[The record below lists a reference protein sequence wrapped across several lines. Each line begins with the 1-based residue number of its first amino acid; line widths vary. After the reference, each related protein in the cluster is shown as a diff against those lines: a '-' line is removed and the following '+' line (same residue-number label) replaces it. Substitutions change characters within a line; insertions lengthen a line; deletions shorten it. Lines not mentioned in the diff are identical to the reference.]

1 MSRKNI
7 LKKTIEFGYWT
18 LTSRFLGIIREMLQ
32 VRFLGVSAISDAF
45 ITAFRI
51 PNFLRKIFAEG
62 ALSAAS
68 VPVIVKIQH
77 KEGNEDVSRLM
88 SASFLFF
95 EGIVALLCIFA
106 VLFPHLVV
114 KAIAPGFS
122 PEQITY
128 AIPFL
133 RILFPLIFFLS
144 SSALLAGALHSVNHF
159 FAPAFGPVVL
169 NIFYIGGL
177 LLCLYHGKD
186 VMFLS
191 KGILVGGFANFILHL
206 IFYLKYNF
214 RFSEITKHAIDNF
227 KIILKKFVPCLLGVS
242 IIEVNLFLDS
252 VIGSFLPQGAITILF
267 YGNRFMNIP
276 LGSFAIAFSTVLL
289 PHFSRVVLYAPKRMN
304 FYLLETAK
312 FVSWVILPA
321 MLFLMYT
328 SKELF
333 DLMLKGRAT
342 PEQLTEAKMI
352 LIIYSSGLIFFSIN
366 KILVNMFYAL
376 KDTKTPTIASL
387 IATITNLVCNVIGLL
402 LFGSRGIAGA
412 TVISG
417 ITLTTLSIYFLHK
430 KYKSCFYG
438 KRYLSFFCK
447 SIMQLTT
454 CALFFLFS
462 HKVTFLLIEQHAK
475 HPFFFSTWGYWLFT
489 IPLFLLTMVL
499 MLYTKN
505 VFRIRL
511 YFLDK

>member
-1 MSRKNI
+1 MSKKNI
-7 LKKTIEFGYWT
+7 LKKTIQFGYLT

-32 VRFLGVSAISDAF
+32 VQFLGVSAMSDAF

-77 KEGNEDVSRLM
+77 KEGNENVSKLM

-95 EGIVALLCIFA
+95 EGIVALLCLFA
-106 VLFPHLVV
+106 MLFPHLVI
-114 KAIAPGFS
+114 KGIAPGFS
-122 PEQITY
+122 PEQIAY

-159 FAPAFGPVVL
+159 FAPAFGPVIL
-169 NIFYIGGL
+169 NIFYVSSL
-177 LLCLYHGKD
+177 LICLHYGKD
-186 VMFLS
+186 VIFLS
-191 KGILVGGFANFILHL
+191 KGILVGGFANFIFHL
-206 IFYLKYNF
+206 IFYLKHNF
-214 RFSEITKHAIDNF
+214 RFSGITKHAIDNF

-252 VIGSFLPQGAITILF
+252 IIASYLPHQGITLLY

-289 PHFSRVVLYAPKRMN
+289 PHFSRVILYAPKRLK

-328 SKELF
+328 AQELF
-333 DLMLKGRAT
+333 ELLLKGKAT
-342 PEQLTEAKMI
+342 PEQIAEAKII
-352 LIIYSSGLIFFSIN
+352 LIIYSSGLLFFSIN
-366 KILVNMFYAL
+366 KILVNMFYSL
-376 KDTKTPTIASL
+376 KDTKTPTFAAL
-387 IATITNLVCNVIGLL
+387 IATIVNLLCNVIGLW
-402 LFGSRGIAGA
+402 LFGSKGIAGA

-417 ITLTTLSIYFLHK
+417 ITLTTLSLYYLATKYQIY
-430 KYKSCFYG
+430 FYG
-438 KRYLSFFCK
+438 KRFFDFFIKSFF
-447 SIMQLTT
+447 QLVIG
-454 CALFFLFS
+454 ASFFLLS
-462 HKVTFLLIEQHAK
+462 HRYTFLFIKQHL
-475 HPFFFSTWGYWLFT
+475 PCRFFFSIWGYWLFT
-489 IPLFLLTMVL
+489 IPLFLFTMVL
-499 MLYTKN
+499 MFYTKR

-511 YFLDK
+511 HFLDK